1 MRIRELLVS
10 VAQSFPVS
18 AAMML
23 ETGGA
28 VTSDGDGAAEEA
40 FAAVQAAEA

>member
-1 MRIRELLVS
+1 MRIRELLMS
-10 VAQSFPVS
+10 VAQSFPVG

-28 VTSDGDGAAEEA
+28 VTSDGAAEEA
-40 FAAVQAAEA
+40 LAAVQAAEA